1 MEVLKVTNHP
11 VHIVGE
17 DGHLSPTALIPFC
30 EFGEDG
36 NFSRMGRKSDYFDVP
51 VCNSFRPKII
61 EDQLCYEVDPNE
73 YINDKDDLDE
83 ISFKLY
89 ISYNEDREISTDRDL
104 IDDTTKSFNKAS
116 KHEIILG
123 TIGKRD

>member
-61 EDQLCYEVDPNE
+61 EDQLH
-73 YINDKDDLDE
+73 
-83 ISFKLY
+83 
-89 ISYNEDREISTDRDL
+89 
-104 IDDTTKSFNKAS
+104 NKVGP
-116 KHEIILG
+116 L
-123 TIGKRD
+123 